1 MYLKNNGGN
10 MKKKLLSFMLAICLM
25 MPCAFM
31 LSACDKETTPDNPP
45 EAPAVVYTVT
55 ESEWEI
61 NFNITKAPEQAQ
73 PQAEPLACMA
83 MGNQAQLLSNDSSQ
97 PLAKITSYTLRAE
110 GWAEGDEPG
119 EQIDGLGILKV
130 APNGMEMEFYL
141 ENVLRPDESGKTP
154 SSDPWYIGMT
164 TMLNSYFP
172 FSGKYDTFTFDS
184 TKNAY
189 VAERLKTTVVDEDDI
204 NKTYDLYNKKAEVTF
219 INGYLN
225 TITVE
230 MCDDETYE
238 NVYLSLV
245 FTFSNIN
252 NTTVDI

>member
-1 MYLKNNGGN
+1 
-10 MKKKLLSFMLAICLM
+10 MKKKFLSFVLTLCLM

-31 LSACDKETTPDNPP
+31 LSACGKEPPSNPP
-45 EAPAVVYTVT
+45 SNPATIYTVT
-55 ESEWEI
+55 ESQWEI
-61 NFNITKAPEQAQ
+61 NFNITKAQPQVQ
-73 PQAEPLACMA
+73 PQAEPLACSV
-83 MGNQAQLLSNDSSQ
+83 MGGQVQLLSSSST
-97 PLAKITSYTLRAE
+97 LDEITSYTLRAE
-110 GWAEGDEPG
+110 GWAEGNEPG

-141 ENVLRPDESGKTP
+141 EGVKRPDESGKTP

-164 TMLNSYFP
+164 TMLRSYFP
-172 FSGKYDTFTFDS
+172 FSGKYDEFTFDE

-189 VAERLKTTVVDEDDI
+189 VAENLKSTVIDESNTDE
-204 NKTYDLYNKKAEVTF
+204 TYDLFNKKAEITF

-230 MCDDETYE
+230 MCDDETYS

-252 NTTVDI
+252 KTTVDI